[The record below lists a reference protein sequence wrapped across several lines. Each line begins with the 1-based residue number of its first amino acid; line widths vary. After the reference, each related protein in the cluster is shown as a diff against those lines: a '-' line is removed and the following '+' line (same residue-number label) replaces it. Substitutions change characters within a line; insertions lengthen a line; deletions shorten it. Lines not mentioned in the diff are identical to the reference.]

1 MMKRWRFR
9 WRSCYQRLG
18 WGAEPAFAVDP
29 TEPSGYSL
37 VTPPMETPAPAAEA
51 VAPKSE
57 RLLSLDALRGFDL
70 FWIIGGHGIVV
81 ALLALTGWGWL
92 ATVDAQL
99 GHVAWNGFHFEDL
112 IFPLFLFMAGVST
125 PYSLTR
131 RLTEGA
137 RGEVCRKIVLRGL
150 VLVLLGVIY
159 NNGLQWKGLENMR
172 LGSVLGRI
180 GLAGMF
186 AQLIFAFNFETPKRL
201 WYWLA
206 GVLLGYWAIMAF
218 GYAPGFAAGDLS
230 MEGNFASYVDRLLLP
245 GKLHKGI
252 HDPEGLLAMLPAI
265 GNALLGIQAGLW
277 LRRPSTEV
285 SGDQKAAG
293 LILVGLALLAGGYI
307 WDLVFPINKNLWTS
321 SFVLWTCG
329 WSSLLLG
336 AFYWFIDVHGWLR
349 HFGAF
354 FAVVGMNSV
363 LIYMSGRFISFGYTS
378 DALFGGIAKQ
388 LPTLW
393 GALLLTVGV
402 FMVKW
407 TFLWFLKRQK
417 LFLKV

>member
-1 MMKRWRFR
+1 
-9 WRSCYQRLG
+9 
-18 WGAEPAFAVDP
+18 
-29 TEPSGYSL
+29 
-37 VTPPMETPAPAAEA
+37 METP
-51 VAPKSE
+51 APKSE

-137 RGEVCRKIVLRGL
+137 RGEVCRKIIQRGL
-150 VLVLLGVIY
+150 ILVLLGVIY
-159 NNGLQWKGLENMR
+159 NNGLPWKGLENMR
-172 LGSVLGRI
+172 FGSVLGRI

-201 WYWLA
+201 WTWFA
-206 GVLLGYWAIMAF
+206 GILLGYWAIMSL
-218 GYAPGFAAGDLS
+218 GHAPGFAPGDLT
-230 MEGNFASYVDRLLLP
+230 MEGNFASYVDRLILP

-252 HDPEGLLAMLPAI
+252 HDPEGLLAVIPAI
-265 GNALLGIQAGLW
+265 GNALLGILAGLW
-277 LRRPSTEV
+277 LRRSAEEA
-285 SGDQKAAG
+285 SGDRKAAG
-293 LILVGLALLAGGYI
+293 LAIAGLVLLAVGGL
-307 WDLVFPINKNLWTS
+307 WSFVFPLNKNLWTS

-329 WSSLLLG
+329 WGSLLL
-336 AFYWFIDVHGWLR
+336 AFFYWTIDVRGWLR
-349 HFGAF
+349 AFGAF
-354 FAVVGMNSV
+354 FAVIGMNSV
-363 LIYMSGRFISFGYTS
+363 LIYLSSKFINYDFTS
-378 DALFGGIAKQ
+378 KALFGGLAKAVS
-388 LPTLW
+388 P
-393 GALLLTVGV
+393 AVGSLILAV
-402 FMVKW
+402 G
-407 TFLWFLKRQK
+407 FLAVEWMLFWFLKRQK